1 MLQHKC
7 KDVGVNVEDEE
18 LVKMFNP
25 TLKMRETILFFLIV
39 VINGLTWI
47 VSDIGLDT
55 CARVRWR
62 VEVSNMEMNQPLV

>member
-7 KDVGVNVEDEE
+7 KNVRVNVEDEE

-39 VINGLTWI
+39 VINGLI
-47 VSDIGLDT
+47 
-55 CARVRWR
+55 
-62 VEVSNMEMNQPLV
+62 